1 MLYLRENSQSRV
13 AALDSVLLC
22 RPNTSVMLRL
32 LVLGLV
38 LACAVSLSSSAVILE
53 NGAPILWAQTA
64 SQVTELPMHDGIL
77 VPDSWNYLHRMS
89 LYRLMIAATD
99 PFMGSMGTNATDSP
113 LWGLPL
119 QLGWMLTSGRLADPT
134 GATTC
139 GLEAEP
145 LCIST
150 QSWWACVNYFASVLS
165 FLSAAQQGFM
175 GAGAQVQM
183 QVPAGVQDYC
193 TTYADCKAKYP
204 DAMSKWDA
212 FFQGLKTTSES
223 LLPDDVKKDTIL
235 GVYWDAQMASTYA
248 SAACNPRQSHYS
260 SVEVSFAHS
269 WLNSAEYV
277 AAARFQT
284 NMEKAVLF
292 LTPLPSRILQEGDSA
307 PNIADLTAEE
317 NHTLYIFSWMK
328 TIDSLLGGT
337 LVRLWKGAMCSVNTR
352 QKGAQVLEQ
361 LLLNPSFATSTF
373 LSIISE
379 MTTSC

>member
-1 MLYLRENSQSRV
+1 
-13 AALDSVLLC
+13 
-22 RPNTSVMLRL
+22 MLRL

-77 VPDSWNYLHRMS
+77 VPDPWNYLHRMS

-150 QSWWACVNYFASVLS
+150 QSWWACVNYFASVLP
-165 FLSAAQQGFM
+165 FLSAAQHGFM

-235 GVYWDAQMASTYA
+235 GVYWDALMASTYA

-260 SVEVSFAHS
+260 SLEVSFAHS

>member
-77 VPDSWNYLHRMS
+77 VPDPWNYLHRMS

-150 QSWWACVNYFASVLS
+150 QSWWACVNYFASVLP

-193 TTYADCKAKYP
+193 TTYSDCKAKYP

>member
-1 MLYLRENSQSRV
+1 
-13 AALDSVLLC
+13 
-22 RPNTSVMLRL
+22 MLRL

-64 SQVTELPMHDGIL
+64 SQVTELPVHDGIL
-77 VPDSWNYLHRMS
+77 LPDPWNYLHRMS

-99 PFMGSMGTNATDSP
+99 PFMGSMGTNTPS
-113 LWGLPL
+113 WGIRWDIRTPHP
-119 QLGWMLTSGRLADPT
+119 GGRLADPT

-139 GLEAEP
+139 GLEITLF
-145 LCIST
+145 LCHHTNI
-150 QSWWACVNYFASVLS
+150 CNLNNNEYDHFVL
-165 FLSAAQQGFM
+165 FIM
-175 GAGAQVQM
+175 YVQM

-248 SAACNPRQSHYS
+248 SAACNARQSHYS
-260 SVEVSFAHS
+260 SVEVSFAQS

-277 AAARFQT
+277 AAARFQA
-284 NMEKAVLF
+284 NMEKALLF
-292 LTPLPSRILQEGDSA
+292 LSPLPSRILQEGDSA
-307 PNIADLTAEE
+307 PNIVGLTAEE

-328 TIDSLLGGT
+328 TIDSGT
-337 LVRLWKGAMCSVNTR
+337 LLRLWKGAMCSVNTR

-373 LSIISE
+373 LSIITE